1 LYSVYHHKLW
11 AIEKGGVPMT
21 TLGSD
26 ANMGRELT
34 DDAETIAISE
44 RAKQQIGAQAA
55 SSRAQLHGPAFF
67 ESFSL
72 GPPST
77 TGANVATVHWREI
90 E

>member
-1 LYSVYHHKLW
+1 
-11 AIEKGGVPMT
+11 MT

-26 ANMGRELT
+26 ADMGRELT
-34 DDAETIAISE
+34 HDAETIAISA

-55 SSRAQLHGPAFF
+55 SSRAQQGPAFF

-77 TGANVATVHWREI
+77 IGANVATVHWREI